1 MTWPNLLSALRI
13 AIVPLFII
21 AVIEGRPGLAFALF
35 SLAGITDLLDGY
47 IARRH
52 QQQSILGVYLDPAAD
67 KLLVTAAFILLSWP
81 GVHQGLQIPIWVT
94 VLVITRDVIIVTVA
108 LIVRLTVGLKSFP
121 PTVLSKWNTGFQI
134 AAILVYLLTGL
145 TREVDL
151 FAKAV
156 LAIMVLL
163 TAFSGLEYAY
173 HFIYRANELPARAEA
188 ENEAGA
194 LVSADEGETSDRV

>member
-21 AVIEGRPGLAFALF
+21 AVVEGRPGWAFTLF
-35 SLAGITDLLDGY
+35 ALAGITDLLDGY
-47 IARRH
+47 IARHHH
-52 QQQSILGVYLDPAAD
+52 QQSVLGVYLDPAAD

-81 GVHQGLQIPIWVT
+81 GVHQGLQIPVWVT

-121 PTVLSKWNTGFQI
+121 PTQISKWNTGFQI
-134 AAILVYLLTGL
+134 AAILIYLLTGL

-151 FAKAV
+151 LAKGV

-163 TAFSGLEYAY
+163 TAISGLEYAY
-173 HFIYRANELPARAEA
+173 RFIYRADQLPARAEA
-188 ENEAGA
+188 ESEGAPGESANEQQEC
-194 LVSADEGETSDRV
+194 D